1 MAPRFLHTVRD
12 RNQDRLE
19 EEAGASIMYTHF
31 GHGYVQDGK
40 LNPEFRRLME
50 RMARKNGW
58 FVPVSTLLD
67 FLMRTRGATELNDRQ
82 RASMESHWLW
92 EKIFRGTS

>member
-50 RMARKNGW
+50 RMAKKNGW

-67 FLMRTRGATELNDRQ
+67 FLMRTRGATELNDLQ
-82 RASMESHWLW
+82 RARMESHWLR
-92 EKIFRGTS
+92 EKAFRGTS